1 MIKILIYNWVLDEI
15 VSENTKKKTR
25 IDNSISFWQ
34 KRALRKNGRLN
45 LTENRPAHLLGS
57 DRIFGDLEN
66 AKNVELKKLSTY
78 NHVQRISISLPA

>member
-1 MIKILIYNWVLDEI
+1 MIKILIYNWVLDDI
-15 VSENTKKKTR
+15 VSENTKKTG

-57 DRIFGDLEN
+57 DRIFWDLEN
-66 AKNVELKKLSTY
+66 AKTLN
-78 NHVQRISISLPA
+78 